1 MDTPPKAV
9 GQSLR
14 RMFASMI
21 RRPMG
26 WTMIDAFAK
35 LEERE
40 ETAANNQSPSDRA
53 TPDDNRRNE
62 R

>member
-1 MDTPPKAV
+1 MDTPPKAL
-9 GQSLR
+9 GYSLR
-14 RMFASMI
+14 QMVAAMI

-40 ETAANNQSPSDRA
+40 ETAASNQAPSDRA
-53 TPDDNRRNE
+53 APDDNRRNE